1 MATLSDFMAVPA
13 PPPAPTAV
21 PVPGIADVHLAPP
34 PMEALAV
41 THDDPAMTIAHKIA
55 STVVDPAGNRLFTDA
70 AHALSVLNGKVPQ
83 ILALLKAI
91 KDLFG
96 W

>member
-1 MATLSDFMAVPA
+1 MATLSDFMAVPT
-13 PPPAPTAV
+13 PSPAPTPIA
-21 PVPGIADVHLAPP
+21 VPGIADVHLTPP
-34 PMEALAV
+34 SFADLAT
-41 THDDPAMTIAHKIA
+41 THDDPAMAIAHKIA

>member
-1 MATLSDFMAVPA
+1 MAALADFMAIPT
-13 PPPAPTAV
+13 PSPAPTAV
-21 PVPGIADVHLAPP
+21 TVPGVADVHLAHPTF
-34 PMEALAV
+34 ADLAV
-41 THDDPAMTIAHKIA
+41 THDDQAMMVAHKIA

-70 AHALSVLNGKVPQ
+70 AHALAVLNGKVPQ
-83 ILALLKAI
+83 ILALLRAI